1 MYEPDCNLILIS
13 SAELRRQ
20 VNVRGW
26 DQRILAREA
35 GVSEATVSRVLAGH
49 PIRGLT
55 ALRMVQALR
64 RNPVIPELVQLV
76 EDRGVGPSRNEL

>member
-1 MYEPDCNLILIS
+1 LILIS
-13 SAELRRQ
+13 PGELRHQ
-20 VNVRGW
+20 VHVRGW

-49 PIRGLT
+49 PVRGLT

-64 RNPVIPELVQLV
+64 RNPAIPELAELV
-76 EDRGVGPSRNEL
+76 VKAASRGPRGV